1 MSEKLGS
8 RRRDDGRLIGC
19 HGVSLVLHSTDGHD
33 RGAYIAFLRL
43 IMGKHTGDGILRYVV
58 TQHGKG
64 EIPAACYCLGL
75 NPSLLNHRP
84 SAVLHWTEPSH
95 APSSPTTRNLSSR
108 IPYHELPKDHS
119 SPKHHHSP
127 PLPAFPQTTQ
137 PFHLTKKIEPTTKN
151 PR

>member
-1 MSEKLGS
+1 MF
-8 RRRDDGRLIGC
+8 
-19 HGVSLVLHSTDGHD
+19 SLVLHSTDGHD
-33 RGAYIAFLRL
+33 GGAYIAFLRL

-75 NPSLLNHRP
+75 NPSLLT
-84 SAVLHWTEPSH
+84 VLHWTQASH
-95 APSSPTTRNLSSR
+95 APSSPTTKNPSSR

-127 PLPAFPQTTQ
+127 PPTCVSSDYPAVSSNQKNRTNNQ
-137 PFHLTKKIEPTTKN
+137 NPTL
-151 PR
+151 RGVEWR